1 MLVNLKKIIKKI
13 PINANKMEKNRD
25 KLLGAVAV
33 TITSICYGLVPSFS
47 FLSFR
52 MGVETETLLFN
63 KFLYASIIM
72 WAFLF
77 IKKIDFRFSGKT
89 ILAMV
94 ITCAGYIGMSTTLY
108 ISFDYISGSLA
119 TIVSFTFPAMIVA
132 IEMITGRE
140 PVRAARIFA
149 VLLSFAGLVLIV
161 WSPDMESNP
170 IGIFFAFLAAIGY
183 VVYLFGLSAESV
195 KKENSFAVAGY
206 VMLSAAAVNFIRC
219 AASGKPLFVTQ
230 PAQIG
235 MMILLSVVCV
245 FMAILFYAIGVR
257 LIGPGNAALINTL
270 EPVLACIFGY
280 VLVGDVLT
288 KIMLLG
294 SAMVVVAVLITN
306 LPAKPTK
313 LSNPDKQQ

>member
-1 MLVNLKKIIKKI
+1 
-13 PINANKMEKNRD
+13 MEKNRD

-206 VMLSAAAVNFIRC
+206 VMLSAAAVNLIRC